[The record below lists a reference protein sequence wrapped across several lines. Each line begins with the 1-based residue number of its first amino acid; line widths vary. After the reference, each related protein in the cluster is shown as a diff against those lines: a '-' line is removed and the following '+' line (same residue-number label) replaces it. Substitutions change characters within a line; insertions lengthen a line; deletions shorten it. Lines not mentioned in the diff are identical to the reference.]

1 MKNLIFV
8 LMTGAF
14 FSGCNNPRNMSRNTP
29 AASDQM
35 YIDVHYIGK
44 GKVTVDDVAK
54 AHQKDLMAEKKYGV
68 DFLRYWV
75 DEESGTIYCL
85 SRAPG
90 KREIIA
96 THKEAHGLI
105 PQEIHEVKS
114 GQESSMDGNMKLYLD
129 IHNLG
134 KGKVTADAVA
144 QAHKKDLMV
153 QDKYHV
159 SFKNYWVD
167 EANGYV
173 YCLSQSP
180 GPESIVKTHKEAH
193 GLVPQTVM
201 EVTQGK

>member
-1 MKNLIFV
+1 MNNLILV

-14 FSGCNNPRNMSRNTP
+14 VAGCNNPRNMSRNYP
-29 AASDQM
+29 VDNDHM
-35 YIDVHYIGK
+35 YIDVHHMGK
-44 GKVTVDDVAK
+44 GKVTVGDVAR

-90 KREIIA
+90 KKAIIQ

-114 GQESSMDGNMKLYLD
+114 GQEAAMAGNMKLYLD
-129 IHNLG
+129 IHSLG
-134 KGKVTADAVA
+134 KGKVTANAVA
-144 QAHKKDLMV
+144 QAHRKDLMV

-167 EANGYV
+167 EINGYV

-180 GPESIVKTHKEAH
+180 GKEAIVKTHTEAH